1 LAETLRYLVELRKGN
16 RAVREWLRELGVVVP
31 EAREEDEDADADVS
45 VGVDVDVDAAAEDD
59 ERDIG
64 GGEIVA

>member
-31 EAREEDEDADADVS
+31 EAREEDEDVGVG